1 MNVLAFCPVCG
12 QSPKK
17 VMCWIAWFV
26 KCETPGC
33 VAYPFPQFLSRA
45 DTQPENPFD
54 VVAARW
60 NACAAEFKGEAA

>member
-1 MNVLAFCPVCG
+1 MAHISWN
-12 QSPKK
+12 
-17 VMCWIAWFV
+17 V

-33 VAYPFPQFLSRA
+33 VAYPHPEFLSRA

-60 NACAAEFKGEAA
+60 NAWANQGAPL

>member
-1 MNVLAFCPVCG
+1 MTLAPCPVCG
-12 QSPKK
+12 QPPKD
-17 VMCWIAWFV
+17 VIMAHISWNV

-33 VAYPFPQFLSRA
+33 VAYPHPEFLSRA

-60 NACAAEFKGEAA
+60 NAWANQGAPL